1 MCAATVYKLCARGA
15 LQQVRVLNSIRVTDE
30 VLQAF
35 VARRVLLSCRSSC
48 APRVANELWVAPR
61 VDAAGTVVASHHCMA
76 IDRSRSWF
84 RRWLQPEWVA
94 RLRLVAVIA
103 VVLAAACG
111 GGGAGT
117 GDIPTT
123 LPPSKQLH
131 QLTPAERQTLCDE
144 IAAYNDSSGTNAAFE
159 ESGCRDAGRL
169 AATAANPQSDAD
181 AKAACETAYTQCK
194 SGTGTATVSCDSGP
208 WLSPICT
215 ATVGE
220 YNVCLSAIEAS
231 IRTATSPSC
240 DTLTVANLATSA
252 GSSMGSLPSSCQ
264 GYFLSCPET
273 QTLTISL
280 PPSIS
285 SRNLA
290 VTGTITLA
298 VPAPA
303 GTLIVLVVDQF
314 SAGTPP
320 PGPPGNTNLANG
332 SVRVASPTTS
342 IGYELQNLE
351 PGDYLVGAFADLVAD
366 LVPSDGDEAGFFSG
380 TAASPAFVSWTATRL
395 TITASRDGV
404 DFGIGPVECL
414 AKPGEACQVDS
425 DCRGIICSLAD
436 GSKTELIKQDAAGFF
451 GPDSGAT
458 CDTTNHICAPLSG
471 ASCGSGATAQAANCF
486 GGS

>member
-1 MCAATVYKLCARGA
+1 
-15 LQQVRVLNSIRVTDE
+15 
-30 VLQAF
+30 
-35 VARRVLLSCRSSC
+35 
-48 APRVANELWVAPR
+48 
-61 VDAAGTVVASHHCMA
+61 
-76 IDRSRSWF
+76 
-84 RRWLQPEWVA
+84 
-94 RLRLVAVIA
+94 
-103 VVLAAACG
+103 
-111 GGGAGT
+111 
-117 GDIPTT
+117 
-123 LPPSKQLH
+123 
-131 QLTPAERQTLCDE
+131 
-144 IAAYNDSSGTNAAFE
+144 
-159 ESGCRDAGRL
+159 
-169 AATAANPQSDAD
+169 
-181 AKAACETAYTQCK
+181 
-194 SGTGTATVSCDSGP
+194 VSCDSGP

-220 YNVCLSAIEAS
+220 YNICLSSIEAS
-231 IRTATSPSC
+231 IRTATSPTC

-320 PGPPGNTNLANG
+320 PGPPGNTESGERLF
-332 SVRVASPTTS
+332 VRVASPTTS

-351 PGDYLVGAFADLVAD
+351 PGDYLVGAFADLD
-366 LVPSDGDEAGFFSG
+366 FVPSDGLVPNEGDEAGFFSG
-380 TAASPAFVSWTATRL
+380 TAASPAFVSSTATRL

-404 DFGIGPVECL
+404 DFGIGPVVCL

-425 DCRGIICSLAD
+425 DCRGVICADPD
-436 GSKTELIKQDAAGFF
+436 GSK
-451 GPDSGAT
+451 GPGPESAKA
-458 CDTTNHICAPLSG
+458 CDTTSHTCLPLSAVRCICSPAVVG
-471 ASCGSGATAQAANCF
+471 CQTATPEPASCF
-486 GGS
+486 GGV

>member
-1 MCAATVYKLCARGA
+1 MT
-15 LQQVRVLNSIRVTDE
+15 
-30 VLQAF
+30 
-35 VARRVLLSCRSSC
+35 
-48 APRVANELWVAPR
+48 
-61 VDAAGTVVASHHCMA
+61 
-76 IDRSRSWF
+76 IDRSPSWF
-84 RRWLQPEWVA
+84 RRWFQPEWVG

-111 GGGAGT
+111 GGGVGT

-144 IAAYNDSSGTNAAFE
+144 IAAYSDSSGTNAALE
-159 ESGCRDAGRL
+159 ESSCRDAGRQ
-169 AATAANPQSDAD
+169 AATRANPQTDAD
-181 AKAACETAYTQCK
+181 AQAACETAYTQCK
-194 SGTGTATVSCDSGP
+194 SGTWTLSCDSGP
-208 WLSPICT
+208 WLSPTCT
-215 ATVGE
+215 VTVGE
-220 YNVCLSAIEAS
+220 YDVCLSASDAS

-264 GYFLSCPET
+264 GYLLACPETQTPET

-285 SRNLA
+285 SGNLT

-320 PGPPGNTNLANG
+320 PGPPDSANLATV
-332 SVRVASPTTS
+332 SVSVTSPTTS

-366 LVPSDGDEAGFFSG
+366 VVAGEGDEAGFFSG
-380 TAASPAFVSWTATRL
+380 TAASPAFLSSAATRL
-395 TITASRDGV
+395 TITASQDGV
-404 DFGIGPVECL
+404 DFGIGPVVCL

-425 DCRGIICSLAD
+425 DCRGINCLHAD
-436 GSKTELIKQDAAGFF
+436 GSKTPGQ
-451 GPDSGAT
+451 DSGAT
-458 CDTTNHICAPLSG
+458 CDTTNHICAPLSS
-471 ASCGSGATAQAANCF
+471 ASCASGTTEPASCF
-486 GGS
+486 GGV

>member
-1 MCAATVYKLCARGA
+1 MT
-15 LQQVRVLNSIRVTDE
+15 
-30 VLQAF
+30 
-35 VARRVLLSCRSSC
+35 
-48 APRVANELWVAPR
+48 
-61 VDAAGTVVASHHCMA
+61 
-76 IDRSRSWF
+76 IDRSPSWF
-84 RRWLQPEWVA
+84 RRWFQPEGAA

-144 IAAYNDSSGTNAAFE
+144 VAAYRASSGTNAADE
-159 ESGCRDAGRL
+159 ESSCREGGRQ
-169 AATAANPQSDAD
+169 AAMAANPQTDAD
-181 AKAACETAYTQCK
+181 AQAACQATYTQCK
-194 SGTGTATVSCDSGP
+194 SGATFTWSCDSGP
-208 WLSPICT
+208 WLSPTCT

-220 YNVCLSAIEAS
+220 YDVCLSAIDAS
-231 IRTATSPSC
+231 IRTGTSPSC

-252 GSSMGSLPSSCQ
+252 GSSMDSLPSPCQ
-264 GYFLSCPET
+264 GYLLTCPET
-273 QTLTISL
+273 QTPETPTLTISL

-285 SRNLA
+285 SGNLA

-320 PGPPGNTNLANG
+320 PGPPGNNNLANV
-332 SVRVASPTTS
+332 SVVVTSPTTS

-366 LVPSDGDEAGFFSG
+366 VVAGEGDEAGFFSG
-380 TAASPAFVSWTATRL
+380 TAASPAFLSSTATRL
-395 TITASRDGV
+395 TITASQDGLN
-404 DFGIGPVECL
+404 FGIGPVVCL

-425 DCRGIICSLAD
+425 DCRGIDC
-436 GSKTELIKQDAAGFF
+436 
-451 GPDSGAT
+451 
-458 CDTTNHICAPLSG
+458 
-471 ASCGSGATAQAANCF
+471 
-486 GGS
+486 